1 MKEISFDL
9 RWTILIAA
17 ILLPTSYF
25 ELKHGS
31 GQENETAQSKDESKK
46 FVDYLQNARDL
57 LNQTSIEFKNNN
69 QTGAEELANTAY
81 LDNFEHVEHELEEK
95 GSPSFMEELEHM
107 MREELRD
114 LIQDKVDKT
123 ELDMHINAT
132 DAKLVEAID
141 LLKGTE
147 QNRDPILS

>member
-25 ELKHGS
+25 ELKHGF
-31 GQENETAQSKDESKK
+31 GQENETAQSKDESNK
-46 FVDYLQNARDL
+46 FVNYLQNARDL
-57 LNQTSIEFKNNN
+57 LNQTSIEFKNSNY
-69 QTGAEELANTAY
+69 TGAEELANTAY

-95 GSPSFMEELEHM
+95 GSPSFKEELEHM

-147 QNRDPILS
+147 